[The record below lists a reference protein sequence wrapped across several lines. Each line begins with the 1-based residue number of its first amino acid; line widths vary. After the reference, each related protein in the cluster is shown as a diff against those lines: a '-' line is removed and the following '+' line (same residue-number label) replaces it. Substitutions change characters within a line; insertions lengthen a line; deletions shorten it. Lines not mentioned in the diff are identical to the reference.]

1 MEESCQNGFS
11 DGESSE
17 RMPSFHTPQ
26 KGPQRARFLKI
37 KKLQVLRHS
46 LCNFSMITSF
56 YEIFLIKKPKKNEN
70 DNCRIRTCA
79 GRAQKISNLSP

>member
-37 KKLQVLRHS
+37 KKLEVLRHF

-56 YEIFLIKKPKKNEN
+56 YEFFLIKKPKKINKRQLQ
-70 DNCRIRTCA
+70 D
-79 GRAQKISNLSP
+79 SNLRGQSPKDF